1 MAEAKCP
8 LIKDNCMKEGCL
20 WYAEGAKK
28 CAVVAVG
35 MLVNTMHDMGVTAY
49 KKCIDTTAEDK

>member
-8 LIKDNCMKEGCL
+8 LIKDICMKEGCL

-28 CAVVAVG
+28 CAVVALG
-35 MLVNTMHDMGVTAY
+35 MLVNTMHDMGVVAY
-49 KKCIDTTAEDK
+49 KKSLEAAKEN